1 MSIVQFRTA
10 AIVALA
16 LAPLTAA
23 EPAAPQNSVRPIA
36 TIAIP
41 ALREGSGVVAS
52 HRLPG
57 VLWAHND
64 SGDQP
69 RLFAFRR
76 DGVAVLPTGTSDPV
90 RYRGVRI
97 DNARNYD
104 WEDITSDP
112 EGRLYIGDIGNN
124 DSARRNLAIYVVDE
138 PDPVAGTPVRAIRVP
153 FVYPGQKQFP
163 PPLAQRSFD
172 AEALFWADGKLHLLT
187 KRLGDRQTALY
198 RFDTLIAGEQ
208 SVPTLVDTFDARM
221 LVTGASATADGRRL
235 AVLGYTPSLLGAM
248 GLVDIVYVFER
259 PNGTGP
265 WFSSSV
271 RQRRFSGAQFAE
283 GICWVGN
290 TLLVTNEGGQLFELS
305 LDDFT
310 PVSR

>member
-1 MSIVQFRTA
+1 MTIVLSRIA
-10 AIVALA
+10 ALA
-16 LAPLTAA
+16 GLALVPLSVS
-23 EPAAPQNSVRPIA
+23 EPAPPQNAVKPIA

-52 HRLPG
+52 RRHPG

-64 SGDQP
+64 SGDQA

-76 DGVAVLPTGTSDPV
+76 DGVAVLPTGTSDPA

-97 DNARNYD
+97 ENARNYD

-124 DSARRNLAIYVVDE
+124 DSARRNLAIYVADE

-153 FVYPGQKQFP
+153 FAYPDQKQFP
-163 PPLAQRSFD
+163 PPLLQRAFD
-172 AEALFWADGKLHLLT
+172 AEALFWSDGKLHLLT

-198 RFDTLIAGEQ
+198 RFDALTPNEPN
-208 SVPTLVDTFDARM
+208 VPTLVDTFDARM

-235 AVLGYTPSLLGAM
+235 AVLGYTPSLLGAL

-265 WFSSSV
+265 WFSGSV

-283 GICWVGN
+283 GICWVGDA
-290 TLLVTNEGGQLFELS
+290 LLVTNEGGQLFELS
-305 LDDFT
+305 LDAFT
-310 PVSR
+310 PVGR